1 MGRNDHVNPNCVT
14 VDQTADDLITS
25 ISPIHPSSTESASQP
40 PRSPLPPTR
49 FVHTRSRLHA
59 LHTRIPLLH
68 HLPPRS
74 VFVIALLIVVN
85 LIVWAICAIPLRLHP
100 ALLSPALLA
109 YTLGLRHALDADHI
123 SAIDLI
129 TRRLVSSTRFN
140 AENAPVTVGTWFS
153 LGHST
158 VVVVTAIVVAA
169 TASEVQKKWE
179 GWEHIGGIVGS
190 SVSAVVLVG
199 FGVVNAWML
208 VGCVRRLREKVA
220 TVQADGE
227 VRKRRGEVEEVDLEG
242 GKNGD
247 ERENQQRAVLDNA
260 EKDKFHIHGGGC
272 LIFLFQKLFR
282 LIDRPWKTYPLGIL
296 FGLGFDTSSEI
307 ALLAIS
313 SIQAAKGTSLWL
325 ILVFPVL
332 FTAGMCLLDTT
343 DGALMMALYTSAS
356 KAGKDGKDQS
366 DELAPL
372 YYNTVLTTTTVI
384 VALVIGTF
392 QVLGMASAILGD
404 RASGGA
410 WDGINA
416 IGDHYGAI
424 GGGICALF
432 VVAGLGSVLC
442 YKPWRRWL
450 LRRARQRRQLQV
462 EEDGDFEMLAE
473 AATEAKVD
481 KHDLHDKPGFD
492 MINEIEHDVVA
503 GTLKNIDM
511 AIE

>member
-1 MGRNDHVNPNCVT
+1 MGRDDDVISSIVAGNDLDDTITPTH
-14 VDQTADDLITS
+14 TATASHI
-25 ISPIHPSSTESASQP
+25 ESASQSTQ
-40 PRSPLPPTR
+40 SPLPPKQHTR
-49 FVHTRSRLHA
+49 FINTRRRLHA
-59 LHTRIPLLH
+59 FHARIPLLQ

-74 VFVIALLIVVN
+74 VFIITLLIFIN
-85 LIVWAICAIPLRLHP
+85 LLVWAICAIPLRLHP

-129 TRRLVSSTRFN
+129 TRRLVSSTHFN
-140 AENAPVTVGTWFS
+140 PEKAPVTVGTWFS

-179 GWEHIGGIVGS
+179 GWEYIGGIVGS

-208 VGCVRRLREKVA
+208 VGCVRRLRQKVA
-220 TVQADGE
+220 KMQDGE
-227 VRKRRGEVEEVDLEG
+227 VQTKRGAVEEVDVEG
-242 GKNGD
+242 GKDG
-247 ERENQQRAVLDNA
+247 EGREDKQRAVLDDA
-260 EKDKFHIHGGGC
+260 EKDTFHIHGGGC

-356 KAGKDGKDQS
+356 RTGKDGKQER
-366 DELAPL
+366 DEIAPL

-392 QVLGMASAILGD
+392 QVLGMAGAILGD
-404 RASGGA
+404 RATGGA

-416 IGDHYGAI
+416 IGDHYEII
-424 GGGICALF
+424 GGGICGLF
-432 VVAGLGSVLC
+432 VVAGIGSVLC

-450 LRRARQRRQLQV
+450 FRRANRRRQQA
-462 EEDGDFEMLAE
+462 GDDTFDMLAGGIAE
-473 AATEAKVD
+473 TAGKRDMDSKAEYSTVIETEVKHAAG
-481 KHDLHDKPGFD
+481 PSR
-492 MINEIEHDVVA
+492 I
-503 GTLKNIDM
+503 
-511 AIE
+511 